1 MTALKEN
8 DPFDRQF
15 YEITVFTGFGSSA
28 GTTANVYFQ
37 LSGDENQTEVRQ
49 LKDENRKVFQ
59 KRAEDIFLASF
70 QEGIGD
76 LQYVRIWHD
85 NTGTSSL
92 LVISYVFFTPNR
104 KVLRWKSLLGQFQID
119 NLNESH
125 RSFPAIPEVY
135 FYFPLFEMKF
145 ELYPSIFEARN
156 CRSIF
161 SMQRILGLIP

>member
-59 KRAEDIFLASF
+59 KRGEDIFLASF
-70 QEGIGD
+70 QESIGD

-85 NTGTSSL
+85 NTGNFLT
-92 LVISYVFFTPNR
+92 VSYF
-104 KVLRWKSLLGQFQID
+104 L
-119 NLNESH
+119 H
-125 RSFPAIPEVY
+125 RIKRCCDGNHF
-135 FYFPLFEMKF
+135 
-145 ELYPSIFEARN
+145 
-156 CRSIF
+156 
-161 SMQRILGLIP
+161 

>member
-1 MTALKEN
+1 MKELTIFVTHQAGVTALKEN

-59 KRAEDIFLASF
+59 KRGEDIFLASF

-92 LVISYVFFTPNR
+92 LVISH
-104 KVLRWKSLLGQFQID
+104 VL
-119 NLNESH
+119 
-125 RSFPAIPEVY
+125 
-135 FYFPLFEMKF
+135 FYTEQKGFEMEITF
-145 ELYPSIFEARN
+145 RTISN
-156 CRSIF
+156 
-161 SMQRILGLIP
+161 